1 VTSGLLAVLAV
12 VYLSVLVHEGGHFV
26 VARAVGMHPSAFFLG
41 FGKTLWSFRRGSTE
55 YGLKAIPLGGFV
67 RIDGMTPKQV
77 AALPEELRPRAFL
90 HAGPARRAAVVAAGP
105 AVNLLVG
112 WMLLVGAALA
122 LGVPTGAA
130 QVTQVSPGSPGA
142 EAGVV
147 VGDRLT
153 IDAAGGGLVAVTV
166 HQPDGRSRTLP
177 AVPAQPDGQ
186 PQGLVTVPHT
196 EHGVGAAVVEATSM
210 TALGVAYVA
219 QAVVH
224 LPSLAVEAF
233 AADRDMDGVMSLVGM
248 AQLSGQ
254 AFDAGVG
261 MWAVLLV
268 AVSLNISLAALNL
281 LPLPPLDGGHLAT
294 ACMDGMRGQVA
305 RLRRRPAPAAW
316 YAERFQ
322 PVTVTV
328 MAGLLLLSVA
338 IMIADVI
345 NPVRFP
351 IG

>member
-1 VTSGLLAVLAV
+1 MTAGLLAMLAV

-55 YGLKAIPLGGFV
+55 YGIKAIPLGGFV

-77 AALPEELRPRAFL
+77 AALPADLQPKAFL
-90 HAGPARRAAVVAAGP
+90 HASPARRAAVVAAGP
-105 AVNLLVG
+105 GVNLLVG
-112 WMLLVGAALA
+112 WVLLVGAALA
-122 LGVPTGAA
+122 LGVPTSQA
-130 QVTQVSPGSPGA
+130 QVTQVRPGSPLA
-142 EAGVV
+142 EAGVA
-147 VGDRLT
+147 VGDLLT
-153 IDAAGGGLVAVTV
+153 AEPAGDGLVALTV
-166 HQPDGRSRTLP
+166 SQPDGSGRSLP
-177 AVPAQPDGQ
+177 AVPVRDGQ
-186 PQGLVTVPHT
+186 PEGLTTVPHST
-196 EHGVGAAVVEATSM
+196 YGLGPALVEATSM
-210 TALGVAYVA
+210 TAMGVAYVG
-219 QAVVH
+219 QAVVN
-224 LPSLAVEAF
+224 LPSLVAEAF
-233 AADRDMDGVMSLVGM
+233 APERDVDGVMSLVGM

-294 ACMDGMRGQVA
+294 AGLDGVRRQVA

-328 MAGLLLLSVA
+328 MAGLLLLSMA
-338 IMIADVI
+338 IMVADVI